1 MTQSNSNPLTEKVD
15 ALWKFSSSLLQTIP
29 PLRWVG
35 YTLLFLT
42 FVDLVLLL
50 IPPQLTNPVWEFQT
64 MGAIVEQV
72 AVPLIA
78 FVLIFYGEQNLRP
91 KWGRPLLSLL
101 SLLTLL
107 FGIFLLLLVPLGVIN
122 TLRIDKQSN
131 TQIDTQVEQRMT
143 QIQQVQQ
150 QLEQANTE
158 EQMENLLSRL
168 DTQGRTPEIQS
179 AQELEE
185 IKNQLSDFVSR
196 TESSTKTQAEETRRN
211 RRILLFKNSLKWNL
225 GALVSGVLFIAIWK
239 ATGWTRKRA

>member
-42 FVDLVLLL
+42 FVDLVILL

-64 MGAIVEQV
+64 MGAIVERV

-91 KWGRPLLSLL
+91 KWERPLLSLL

-107 FGIFLLLLVPLGVIN
+107 FGIFLLILVPLGVIN

-185 IKNQLSDFVSR
+185 IKNQLSDFVTR

>member
-42 FVDLVLLL
+42 FVDLVILL

-64 MGAIVEQV
+64 MGAIVERV

-91 KWGRPLLSLL
+91 KWERPLLSLL

-107 FGIFLLLLVPLGVIN
+107 FGIFLLILVPLGIIN

-185 IKNQLSDFVSR
+185 IKNQLSDFVTR